1 MRDIILIFSNKVIR
15 CMRGAEMRAFDVYVG
30 NMNFA
35 FLSGKGM
42 HLKRK
47 TAINFGR

>member
-1 MRDIILIFSNKVIR
+1 
-15 CMRGAEMRAFDVYVG
+15 MRGAEMSPCGVYFG

-47 TAINFGR
+47 TAINVGR

>member
-1 MRDIILIFSNKVIR
+1 
-15 CMRGAEMRAFDVYVG
+15 MRGAEMRAFDVYVG

-47 TAINFGR
+47 TAINFVRLNAFSILSRNES